1 MVIKVSKQLL
11 ADLEISDVVGMTL
24 ALFQKQLFFF
34 FFLNFMGRRQ
44 ERREALLV
52 LSSYVRK

>member
-34 FFLNFMGRRQ
+34 LNFMGRRQ
-44 ERREALLV
+44 EWREALLV

>member
-34 FFLNFMGRRQ
+34 FFNFMGRRQ

>member
-34 FFLNFMGRRQ
+34 FLNFMGRRQ